1 MWSFILFII
10 GFIPFCVGF
19 AYAFAILGCMFFG
32 WDKSI
37 LHSFQGV
44 SQ

>member
-1 MWSFILFII
+1 MWSFILFFI

-19 AYAFAILGCMFFG
+19 LYAVAILGCMFLG

-37 LHSFQGV
+37 LNTFQAV
-44 SQ
+44 H